1 MEVTNDI
8 SSLTKKLL
16 DTFADHDKKTV
27 FTVGVSGIDAS
38 GKGYISKQLQERLE
52 SSGHNVANINI
63 DPWQN
68 PIAVR
73 LKKEIAA
80 ENVYDNI
87 FRWDQFFDQLIFP
100 LQKNKSVY
108 LETEG
113 IRSDADIYYPLI
125 YDYADPDILL
135 IEGILL
141 FKKKYLLHY
150 DYKIWI
156 DCSFET
162 ALQRAIQ
169 RNVERLDEARLIY
182 DYETYYYAAQRLHFE
197 RDDPQK
203 AADMIFYNDLVL
215 SKAFLDE

>member
-16 DTFADHDKKTV
+16 DSFADHDKKTA
-27 FTVGVSGIDAS
+27 FTVGISGIDAS
-38 GKGYISKQLQERLE
+38 GKGYISKRLQEKVE
-52 SSGHNVANINI
+52 SFGYNVANINI

-68 PIAVR
+68 PIDIR
-73 LKKEIAA
+73 LKKENAA
-80 ENVYDNI
+80 ENVYENI
-87 FRWDQFFDQLIFP
+87 FRWDQFFTQLIFP
-100 LQKNKSVY
+100 LQRNKRIY

-125 YDYADPDILL
+125 YDHTDLDILL

-141 FKKKYLLHY
+141 FQKKYLLYY
-150 DYKIWI
+150 DYKVWI

-162 ALQRAIQ
+162 ALQRAVQ
-169 RNVERLDEARLIY
+169 RNAEKLDEARLIH
-182 DYETYYYAAQRLHFE
+182 DYETYYHAAQRLHFE

-203 AADMIFYNDLVL
+203 AADLVFYNDPVL
-215 SKAFLDE
+215 SRS

>member
-8 SSLTKKLL
+8 STMAKKLL
-16 DTFADHDKKTV
+16 KAFTGHDKQRS
-27 FTVGVSGIDAS
+27 FTVGISGIDGS
-38 GKGYISKQLQERLE
+38 GKGFTSKRLQEKLE
-52 SSGHNVANINI
+52 QLGYNVANINI

-68 PIAVR
+68 PVTLR
-73 LKKEIAA
+73 LKKENAA

-87 FRWDQFFDQLIFP
+87 FRWDQFFGQLILP
-100 LQKNKSVY
+100 LQKNKGVY

-125 YDYADPDILL
+125 YDHTDLDILF

-141 FKKKYLLHY
+141 FKREYLLHY

-169 RNVERLDEARLIY
+169 RNAEKLDEVRLIH

-203 AADMIFYNDLVL
+203 AADLIFDNDPVL
-215 SKAFLDE
+215 SES

>member
-8 SSLTKKLL
+8 SSLAKKLL
-16 DTFADHDKKTV
+16 DSFADHDKKTV
-27 FTVGVSGIDAS
+27 FTVGISGIDAS
-38 GKGYISKQLQERLE
+38 GKGYISKQLQEKVE
-52 SSGHNVANINI
+52 SFGYNVANINI

-68 PIAVR
+68 PIDVR
-73 LKKEIAA
+73 LKKENAA
-80 ENVYDNI
+80 ENVYENI
-87 FRWDQFFDQLIFP
+87 FRWNQFFNQLIFP
-100 LQKNKSVY
+100 LQKNKRIY

-113 IRSDADIYYPLI
+113 IRGDADIYYPLI
-125 YDYADPDILL
+125 YDHTDLDVLL

-150 DYKIWI
+150 DYKVWI

-169 RNVERLDEARLIY
+169 RNIENLDEARLIY
-182 DYETYYYAAQRLHFE
+182 DYETYYYAAQRLHFK

-203 AADMIFYNDLVL
+203 AVDVIFYNDLVL
-215 SKAFLDE
+215 SKGLENE